1 MKNIINSKQ
10 LYDKYKLNV
19 YVNNFLIIKTTR
31 LQIHET
37 KFFSKNAFNACFS

>member
-1 MKNIINSKQ
+1 MINTKI
-10 LYDKYKLNV
+10 DV

-37 KFFSKNAFNACFS
+37 KNYSKNAFSDCFS